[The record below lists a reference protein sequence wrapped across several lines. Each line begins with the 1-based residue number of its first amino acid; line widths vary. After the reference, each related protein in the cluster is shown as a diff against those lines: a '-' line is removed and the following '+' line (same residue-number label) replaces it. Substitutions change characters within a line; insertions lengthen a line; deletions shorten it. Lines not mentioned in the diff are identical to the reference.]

1 MGLWIELDVLNEW
14 YFGRFAKFLSG
25 EGEKHEVLYVRVLCC
40 YGMKVLLERRFR
52 RNRCTYEAA
61 FVRIELNQV
70 V

>member
-1 MGLWIELDVLNEW
+1 MGLWIELDILNEW
-14 YFGRFAKFLSG
+14 YFGRFAKFLLG
-25 EGEKHEVLYVRVLCC
+25 EDEKHEVLYERVLCC
-40 YGMKVLLERRFR
+40 SGITILLEIRFW